1 MCDVGSMKLEL
12 FYDIVSPYSYLALAC
27 LHRYRAAWSMELVL
41 RPAWLHGVMKS
52 VGNVPP
58 ATLAARAPYLMRD
71 LQRLAG
77 YTGVEL
83 RLPDVFPGNTLPT
96 MRFLCAVEAA
106 QPDKLIDVS
115 LALYGEHWGRGA
127 AVDETGMLIELAS
140 KAGLVG
146 AEALVASMAEP
157 GGKALLK
164 QSTDEAVA
172 RGIFGFPAMFV
183 EKDGISEM
191 FFGQDRLALLA
202 HELRL
207 PWQGPRP

>member
-1 MCDVGSMKLEL
+1 MPKVAWSPPAARLMRHVVETWLTRGAGVCDVGSMKLEL

-83 RLPDVFPGNTLPT
+83 RLPDVFPGNTTPSP
-96 MRFLCAVEAA
+96 AA
-106 QPDKLIDVS
+106 RSP
-115 LALYGEHWGRGA
+115 
-127 AVDETGMLIELAS
+127 AS
-140 KAGLVG
+140 
-146 AEALVASMAEP
+146 
-157 GGKALLK
+157 
-164 QSTDEAVA
+164 QYSTKV
-172 RGIFGFPAMFV
+172 F
-183 EKDGISEM
+183 S
-191 FFGQDRLALLA
+191 
-202 HELRL
+202 
-207 PWQGPRP
+207 